1 MSITVNFPD
10 ALQPLAGH
18 TLTVTETVST
28 IGQLIQALDRLRPG
42 LARELDDPIY
52 NIALNN
58 EMLLHGVDAHS
69 VKDGDVIEVVPS
81 IAGG

>member
-10 ALQPLAGH
+10 ALQTIAGQQ
-18 TLTVTETVST
+18 LTVTEPVST
-28 IGQLIQALDRLRPG
+28 IGQLIQAMDRLKPG
-42 LARELDDPIY
+42 IARELDDPMY
-52 NIALNN
+52 NIALNQ
-58 EMLLHGVDAHS
+58 EILLHGVDAHS